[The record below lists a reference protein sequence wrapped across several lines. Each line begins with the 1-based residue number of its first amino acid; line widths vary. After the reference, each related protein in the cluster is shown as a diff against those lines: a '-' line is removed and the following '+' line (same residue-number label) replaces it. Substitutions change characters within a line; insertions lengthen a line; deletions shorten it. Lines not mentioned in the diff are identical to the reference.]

1 MHRCAGRNNAE
12 MIKRFVYNSGE
23 TFDHMIS
30 LVNWPDDR
38 IKPVTRSNPDV
49 SPNGIRFH
57 VRPAGRGGLG
67 RPGGVPGDPGR
78 VQVLGVH
85 GFRGGGGR
93 ASVIGDESG
102 IDSTTAT
109 ASTRSSSSPSW
120 KSQELGA
127 EWHYEQRARVL
138 ITDDSGAVVG
148 VYAENED
155 GTYTRYNAK
164 TGVILCT
171 GDFGGNVEMSW
182 ALLAE
187 IAECAARAGKGP
199 EDIRAESMCARATD
213 TRWPAGSAARSSRFR
228 APSSTTTGQAPRGA
242 RCPISGSTARASAS

>member
-1 MHRCAGRNNAE
+1 M
-12 MIKRFVYNSGE
+12 VGE
-23 TFDHMIS
+23 IS
-30 LVNWPDDR
+30 
-38 IKPVTRSNPDV
+38 
-49 SPNGIRFH
+49 H
-57 VRPAGRGGLG
+57 
-67 RPGGVPGDPGR
+67 
-78 VQVLGVH
+78 
-85 GFRGGGGR
+85 
-93 ASVIGDESG
+93 VIGDESG
-102 IDSTTAT
+102 IDSNDY
-109 ASTRSSSSPSW
+109 SRFDEIQQFSIL
-120 KSQELGA
+120 KSQELVA

-199 EDIRAESMCARATD
+199 ENIRAESMCEGD
-213 TRWPAGSAARSSRFR
+213 GHKMAARSTRFR